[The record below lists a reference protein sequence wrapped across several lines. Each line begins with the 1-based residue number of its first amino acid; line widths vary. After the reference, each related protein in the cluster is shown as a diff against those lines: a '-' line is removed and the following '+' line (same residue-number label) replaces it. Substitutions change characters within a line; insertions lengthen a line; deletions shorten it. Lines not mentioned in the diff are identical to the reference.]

1 MRRLPQLDD
10 VVNPMD
16 DGGSRKRPGPRR
28 LSNRTIE
35 DTDWHN
41 DRAQFVFDVQDSLRK
56 ADDDK
61 KRRTL
66 LRRLRRALKR

>member
-1 MRRLPQLDD
+1 LDD
-10 VVNPMD
+10 VVNTID

-28 LSNRTIE
+28 LSTRTIE
-35 DTDWHN
+35 DMDWHN
-41 DRAQFVFDVQDSLRK
+41 DYAQFILDVQENLRK